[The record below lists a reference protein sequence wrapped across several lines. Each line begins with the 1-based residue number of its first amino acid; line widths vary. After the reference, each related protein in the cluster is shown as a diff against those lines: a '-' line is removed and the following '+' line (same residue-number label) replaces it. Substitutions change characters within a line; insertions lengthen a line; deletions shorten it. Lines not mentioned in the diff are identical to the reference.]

1 MAGLVDFDGSKYAN
15 LLEVLSDSNSIWGR
29 FDILNSK
36 ASSQETWQRVEALVD
51 ETGLAE
57 GIFVGLRMMVS
68 VGEHRPPLMVFD
80 TNPDKLE
87 LSLDDQPTF
96 IAGPLGLSEAK
107 ALGYL
112 LETAFIAKDI
122 FEGNIRVAGRS
133 ISVAF
138 TSMAE
143 TIKGEKRFVPLGW
156 VELYD
161 YIARMVHY
169 RNVKDDL
176 PAWDMS
182 EEEDLAYMVG
192 DGVVLLAQAF
202 RQDGYRVRESF
213 QQELEQSYIGDP
225 SLFVPFA
232 GLDGHPKT
240 REDWQMLGLGLYT
253 GVRLFRQIEAAQGGS
268 NNLLQLE

>member
-1 MAGLVDFDGSKYAN
+1 M
-15 LLEVLSDSNSIWGR
+15 
-29 FDILNSK
+29 
-36 ASSQETWQRVEALVD
+36 EALVD
-51 ETGLAE
+51 EIGLAE
-57 GIFVGLRMMVS
+57 GIFVGLRMMVT

-80 TNPDKLE
+80 TDPDKLE
-87 LSLDDQPTF
+87 LPLDDHPTF

-112 LETAFIAKDI
+112 LETAFITKDI
-122 FEGNIRVAGRS
+122 FEGNIRVAGRGV
-133 ISVAF
+133 SVAF

-143 TIKGEKRFVPLGW
+143 TIKGEKRFVSLGW
-156 VELYD
+156 LELYD
-161 YIARMVHY
+161 YIARMAHY

-182 EEEDLAYMVG
+182 EDDKHNLAYMVG

-202 RQDGYRVRESF
+202 RQDGYRVREFF
-213 QQELEQSYIGDP
+213 QQRLEQSYIGNP

-232 GLDGHPKT
+232 GVDGHPKT